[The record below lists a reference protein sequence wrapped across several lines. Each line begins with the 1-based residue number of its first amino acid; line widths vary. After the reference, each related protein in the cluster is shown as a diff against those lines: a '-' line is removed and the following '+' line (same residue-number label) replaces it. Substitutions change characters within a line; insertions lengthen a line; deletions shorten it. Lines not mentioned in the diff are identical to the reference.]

1 MAGRIARGWELFKQS
16 WSVLS
21 LDKELLIFPVL
32 STIACVL
39 VAASFAVPVLAIP
52 ELRNAVFQ
60 AAQEEQANGGFQAQ
74 AGGVLSAVVGFLF
87 YFANFFVIVFF
98 NTALVS
104 AALIRFRGGNPTVG
118 DGLRAAGARLPQIF
132 AWALLAATVG
142 IILRTLEERLSF
154 LGRLI
159 VGLIGVGWAVV
170 TYLVVPTL
178 AAEGLGPVA
187 AVKRSAQLIRK
198 TWGEA
203 LVGQMSLGIVGF
215 LLVLPT
221 ILFVIGSIFAGA
233 YFESVWPVAIGI
245 GLAVLYGVLASII
258 TSAVQQIFLAAVYL
272 YAAEG
277 QTPAGFSQ
285 ELLESAFRR
294 KGE

>member
-60 AAQEEQANGGFQAQ
+60 AAQEEPANGGFQAQ
-74 AGGVLSAVVGFLF
+74 AGGAISAVVGFLF

-203 LVGQMSLGIVGF
+203 LVGQLSLGIVGF